1 MEESNTFVL
10 STEEVNSYNFRILT
24 LGIDLEDFKANPVM
38 LYQHERGNV
47 IGKWNDISV
56 NDQKHLLAKDQYD
69 MKDPF
74 AVKIANKVK
83 DGFIKCC
90 SIGLEVLDYDYLD
103 NNGKSSNS
111 KTGILTVTKSK
122 IYECSIVD
130 IGSNKGAVRLK
141 YQGKD
146 VPLNLNK
153 GGHIELAS
161 VFPDKEVK
169 LEAKNMDKIIKSL
182 GLSANSSE
190 QEVLEAVN
198 ELKGKVEQM
207 ELTQVNSLIELG
219 KSKGFIDETNEA
231 KYKSLA
237 KLDYKTVSDFINSHV
252 AVENGKPTLV
262 SVLTNQGGNANPSNN
277 QEDVR
282 KDWTLDDWRKKDP
295 EGLGVIRATDPLKY
309 ELMVNNNF
317 KTVK

>member
-1 MEESNTFVL
+1 M
-10 STEEVNSYNFRILT
+10 
-24 LGIDLEDFKANPVM
+24 
-38 LYQHERGNV
+38 
-47 IGKWNDISV
+47 
-56 NDQKHLLAKDQYD
+56 
-69 MKDPF
+69 
-74 AVKIANKVK
+74 
-83 DGFIKCC
+83 
-90 SIGLEVLDYDYLD
+90 
-103 NNGKSSNS
+103 
-111 KTGILTVTKSK
+111 
-122 IYECSIVD
+122 
-130 IGSNKGAVRLK
+130 K